1 MRLHELASADTQ
13 DRFVDLLRGSTNSVI
28 NGKPQL
34 YVVRQ
39 ISSDDGGSAPMP
51 AADQRF
57 ISKPGER
64 KPENGFWTSTATE
77 ENMVWSSAWSEW
89 TRKEMPQWSSD
100 KGILFYAK
108 EGAKILELNTDKDYK
123 EIYYLYVDLTDT
135 THPDEDDYGEGFD
148 AQKIHRNFPWGW
160 VAENWDAVHTTNPS
174 RSGLH
179 MASWDVESTVWFNM
193 GALGKVGDVQVA
205 V

>member
-1 MRLHELASADTQ
+1 MRLFELASTDTQ
-13 DRFVDLLRGSTNSVI
+13 DRFVDLLRASTNSPI

-34 YVVRQ
+34 YVPRGEGTG
-39 ISSDDGGSAPMP
+39 DDGSAPMP
-51 AADQRF
+51 TADQRF
-57 ISKPGER
+57 ISKPGDR

-89 TRKEMPQWSSD
+89 TRREMPHWASD

-108 EGAKILELNTDKDYK
+108 AGAKILELNTDDDYR
-123 EIYYLYVDLTDT
+123 EIYHLYVDLTDT
-135 THPDEDDYGEGFD
+135 THPDEEGD
-148 AQKIHRNFPWGW
+148 MGGMKIHNNFPWDW
-160 VAENWDAVHTTNPS
+160 VAENWDAVHTTQPN
-174 RSGLH
+174 RWGLH

-193 GALGKVGDVQVA
+193 GALGKVGEVQVA